1 MMTYVYCYISNRR
14 REMIIQP
21 DKNDEFRTLC
31 SSDHPVTVNL
41 FGDDL
46 GKKVE
51 DIFYQ
56 SQQNRL
62 LTFGEQRIQ
71 K

>member
-1 MMTYVYCYISNRR
+1 MTYVYCDISNRR

-21 DKNDEFRTLC
+21 DKNDELRALC
-31 SSDHPVTVNL
+31 SSDHPVTEKL

-51 DIFYQ
+51 DTFYQ
-56 SQQNRL
+56 SQQNRS
-62 LTFGEQRIQ
+62 I